1 MDQPDELPE
10 KIFFK
15 IGEVARIVG
24 TEPYVLRYWEKEFGS
39 IRPRKSRGG
48 QRIYRRSDVDLLLRI
63 KALLHDEG
71 FTIVG
76 ARKKLAEER
85 RAQARTEP
93 PGPRATG
100 APEDAATSA
109 EPAPQAADPPPQA
122 LKDEVDRLTQE
133 CQALRLARA
142 AAIRRLAAAE
152 EALRQ
157 VRREVAALL
166 DEVEKT

>member
-1 MDQPDELPE
+1 VDESDELPE

-24 TEPYVLRYWEKEFGS
+24 AEPYVLRYWEKEFGS

-48 QRIYRRSDVDLLLRI
+48 QRIYRRPDVELLLRI
-63 KALLHDEG
+63 KTLLRDEG
-71 FTIVG
+71 FTIAG

-85 RAQARTEP
+85 RGRSEP
-93 PGPRATG
+93 PGLKALD
-100 APEDAATSA
+100 APEDAGGASD
-109 EPAPQAADPPPQA
+109 EPTPEADEASSQV
-122 LKDEVDRLTQE
+122 LKEEVDRLTQE

-157 VRREVAALL
+157 VRREIAAML
-166 DEVEKT
+166 DEIEKT